1 MEHRTVYAD
10 TSFLLSHHLNDEHTD
25 RARFLIGQVSVPLRI
40 SRLGILE
47 YHTSL
52 WRKVGADGF
61 SRSHAERAIRFFERQ
76 IDEKRFVVC
85 TIAEGIVHERAKSLA
100 AAYSSELKVRSLDIL
115 HVACALEMGV
125 SEVWTFDER
134 QKRLAA
140 EVGLRVNP

>member
-1 MEHRTVYAD
+1 MEPRKIYAD
-10 TSFLLSHHLNDEHTD
+10 TSFLLSHHINDEHTD
-25 RARFLIGQVSVPLRI
+25 RARFLICEVSVSLRI

-76 IDEKRFVVC
+76 IDGKWFVLS
-85 TIAEGIVHERAKSLA
+85 TIADEVVHERAKSLA

-125 SEVWTFDER
+125 SEFWTFDDR
-134 QKRLAA
+134 QRRLAA